1 MKLSGESLMGDQLFG
16 IDEMR
21 LKEYVEQI
29 HEVAQMGIQVAI
41 VIGGGN
47 IFRGSAVLPRGS
59 TG

>member
-1 MKLSGESLMGDQLFG
+1 MGDQQFG

-47 IFRGSAVLPRGS
+47 IQGSAVLPRG
-59 TG
+59 